1 MAKKKKRKKKIFLP
15 SFSFF
20 LLIISTFLYLCSALM
35 LRTYNNSL
43 SSKWQSIE
51 AEIAEIERSNDAI
64 KIEIQTLTS
73 RERINNIA
81 DENRMRLNPKNI
93 ITIVPV
99 EKNQ

>member
-1 MAKKKKRKKKIFLP
+1 
-15 SFSFF
+15 
-20 LLIISTFLYLCSALM
+20 M

-73 RERINNIA
+73 RARINNIA